1 MAASENRVL
10 PTEPKHSVSLRWVH
24 PALVMAAGVLVL
36 AVAETGLLGSAPSKA
51 LVPLAD
57 WLSVGFSWFSDAFQG
72 SFRMLSA
79 ILAWPLEQ
87 FRSGLLWLPWPTL
100 ILLSAGLGY
109 LAGGMR
115 LALFCAATF
124 VYILVTG
131 LWDPTAVTL
140 ALITVAVPLSAVV
153 ALLLGI
159 ASFRWVGVWRLLQ
172 PLLDLMQTIPTLAY
186 LLPILALFGIGP
198 MVAVVASAVV
208 HGLQRVPWPRR
219 PRQ

>member
-1 MAASENRVL
+1 
-10 PTEPKHSVSLRWVH
+10 
-24 PALVMAAGVLVL
+24 
-36 AVAETGLLGSAPSKA
+36 
-51 LVPLAD
+51 
-57 WLSVGFSWFSDAFQG
+57 
-72 SFRMLSA
+72 
-79 ILAWPLEQ
+79 
-87 FRSGLLWLPWPTL
+87 
-100 ILLSAGLGY
+100 
-109 LAGGMR
+109 MR

-198 MVAVVASAVV
+198 MVAVVASAIYAIPPMVRAVV

>member
-1 MAASENRVL
+1 
-10 PTEPKHSVSLRWVH
+10 
-24 PALVMAAGVLVL
+24 
-36 AVAETGLLGSAPSKA
+36 
-51 LVPLAD
+51 
-57 WLSVGFSWFSDAFQG
+57 
-72 SFRMLSA
+72 MLSA

-198 MVAVVASAVV
+198 MVAVVASAIYAIPPMVRAVV